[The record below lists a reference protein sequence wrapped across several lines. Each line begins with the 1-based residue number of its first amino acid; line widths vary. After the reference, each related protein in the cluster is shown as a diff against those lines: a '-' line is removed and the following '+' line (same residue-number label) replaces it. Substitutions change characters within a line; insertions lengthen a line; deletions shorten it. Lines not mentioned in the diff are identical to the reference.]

1 MSLYTMMAY
10 NILYARDDNGLSL
23 QQGAG
28 WDCNPTISGELGRE
42 NDSQEAERYPRRVSK
57 SKIPGAET
65 SGRTEELQEPQTTK
79 NFLEKS
85 CN

>member
-1 MSLYTMMAY
+1 MMAY

-42 NDSQEAERYPRRVSK
+42 NDSQEAERYP
-57 SKIPGAET
+57 
-65 SGRTEELQEPQTTK
+65 
-79 NFLEKS
+79 EKS
-85 CN
+85 EQIKNTRGRNIRENRGAARTANYQKLP